1 MGGSLAKAVKRYGIA
16 EKVYGFTNS
25 EKNKKDIL
33 ELNLVDEIVDLE
45 TLKKVS
51 DVIILSIPVDAIIA
65 MFPSFLDIDE
75 KTTIIDMGSTK
86 EYIVKNIPSKIRKN
100 FIAAHPMTGTEK
112 NGPKAAI
119 DNLYEGKTVVLCD
132 LEDNA
137 NMHVNKAFKIFQE
150 IGMRIV
156 VMNSHEHDVNACYI
170 SHLPHLISF
179 SLANTVMSHQNPKEI
194 IALAAGGFKDMSRIA
209 KSSPR
214 MWGDIFKQNR
224 ENMLESIKSFE
235 DQMNEAKKMIEEER
249 KEKEKKLMFANIV
262 SLHVKLVLQCV
273 ATLATQILEILVLG
287 VKKQILWKKSSLFC
301 LQDKTLLFST
311 FLISLKLSK

>member
-1 MGGSLAKAVKRYGIA
+1 MNIGIIGLGLMGGSLAKAVKRYGISK
-16 EKVYGFTNS
+16 KVYGFTNS
-25 EKNKKDIL
+25 EKNAKEIE
-33 ELNLVDEIVDLE
+33 ELGLVDELVDLE

-51 DVIILSIPVDAIIA
+51 DVIILSIPVDAIIS
-65 MFPSFLDIDE
+65 MFPNFLDINE

-86 EYIVKNIPSKIRKN
+86 EYIVKNIPPKIRKN

-249 KEKEKKLMFANIV
+249 YEELENWMKKAN
-262 SLHVKLVLQCV
+262 SLH
-273 ATLATQILEILVLG
+273 EIL
-287 VKKQILWKKSSLFC
+287 
-301 LQDKTLLFST
+301 
-311 FLISLKLSK
+311 

>member
-1 MGGSLAKAVKRYGIA
+1 MNIGIIGLGLMGGSLAKAVKRYGISK
-16 EKVYGFTNS
+16 KVYGFTNS
-25 EKNKKDIL
+25 EKNKKEIE
-33 ELNLVDEIVDLE
+33 ELGLVDELVDLE

-51 DVIILSIPVDAIIA
+51 DVIILSIPVDAIIS
-65 MFPSFLDIDE
+65 MFPNFLDINE

-100 FIAAHPMTGTEK
+100 FVAAHPMTGTEK

-179 SLANTVMSHQNPKEI
+179 GLANTVMSHQNPKEI

-224 ENMLESIKSFE
+224 ENMLKSIKSFE

-249 KEKEKKLMFANIV
+249 YEDLENWMKKAN
-262 SLHVKLVLQCV
+262 SLH
-273 ATLATQILEILVLG
+273 EIL
-287 VKKQILWKKSSLFC
+287 
-301 LQDKTLLFST
+301 
-311 FLISLKLSK
+311 

>member
-1 MGGSLAKAVKRYGIA
+1 LNIGIIGLGLMGGSLAKAVKRYGISK
-16 EKVYGFTNS
+16 KVYGFTNS
-25 EKNKKDIL
+25 EKNKKEIE
-33 ELNLVDEIVDLE
+33 ELGLVDELVDLE

-51 DVIILSIPVDAIIA
+51 DVIILSIPVDAIIS
-65 MFPSFLDIDE
+65 MFPNFLDIGE

-86 EYIVKNIPSKIRKN
+86 EYIVKNIPPKIRKN

-235 DQMNEAKKMIEEER
+235 EQMNEAKKMIEEER
-249 KEKEKKLMFANIV
+249 YEDLENWMKKAN
-262 SLHVKLVLQCV
+262 SLH
-273 ATLATQILEILVLG
+273 EIL
-287 VKKQILWKKSSLFC
+287 
-301 LQDKTLLFST
+301 
-311 FLISLKLSK
+311 

>member
-1 MGGSLAKAVKRYGIA
+1 MNIGIIGLGLMGGSLAKAVKRYGISK
-16 EKVYGFTNS
+16 KVYGFTNS
-25 EKNKKDIL
+25 EKNKKEIE
-33 ELNLVDEIVDLE
+33 ELGLVDELVDLE

-51 DVIILSIPVDAIIA
+51 DVIILSIPVDAIIS
-65 MFPSFLDIDE
+65 MFPNFLDINE

-86 EYIVKNIPSKIRKN
+86 EYIVKNIPPKIRKN

-137 NMHVNKAFKIFQE
+137 NIHVNKAFKIFQE

-249 KEKEKKLMFANIV
+249 YEDLENWMKKAN
-262 SLHVKLVLQCV
+262 SLH
-273 ATLATQILEILVLG
+273 EIL
-287 VKKQILWKKSSLFC
+287 
-301 LQDKTLLFST
+301 
-311 FLISLKLSK
+311 

>member
-1 MGGSLAKAVKRYGIA
+1 MNIGIIGLGLMGGSLAKAVKRYGISK
-16 EKVYGFTNS
+16 KVYGFTNS
-25 EKNKKDIL
+25 EKNKKEIE
-33 ELNLVDEIVDLE
+33 ELGLVDELVDLE

-51 DVIILSIPVDAIIA
+51 DVIILSIPVDAIIS
-65 MFPSFLDIDE
+65 MFPNFLDINE

-100 FIAAHPMTGTEK
+100 FVAAHPMTGTEK

-137 NMHVNKAFKIFQE
+137 NIHVNKAFKIFQE

-179 SLANTVMSHQNPKEI
+179 GLANTVMSHQNPKEI

-249 KEKEKKLMFANIV
+249 YEDLENWMKKAN
-262 SLHVKLVLQCV
+262 SLH
-273 ATLATQILEILVLG
+273 EIL
-287 VKKQILWKKSSLFC
+287 
-301 LQDKTLLFST
+301 
-311 FLISLKLSK
+311 

>member
-1 MGGSLAKAVKRYGIA
+1 MNIGIIGLGLMGGSLAKAVKRYGISK
-16 EKVYGFTNS
+16 KVYGFTNS
-25 EKNKKDIL
+25 EKNKKEIE
-33 ELNLVDEIVDLE
+33 ELGLVDELVDLE

-51 DVIILSIPVDAIIA
+51 DVIILSIPVDAIIS
-65 MFPSFLDIDE
+65 MFPNFLDINE

-100 FIAAHPMTGTEK
+100 FVAAHPMTGTEK

-249 KEKEKKLMFANIV
+249 YEDLENWMKKAN
-262 SLHVKLVLQCV
+262 SLH
-273 ATLATQILEILVLG
+273 EIL
-287 VKKQILWKKSSLFC
+287 
-301 LQDKTLLFST
+301 
-311 FLISLKLSK
+311 

>member
-1 MGGSLAKAVKRYGIA
+1 MNIGIIGLGLMGGSLAKAVKRYGISK
-16 EKVYGFTNS
+16 KVYGFTNS
-25 EKNKKDIL
+25 EKNKKEIE
-33 ELNLVDEIVDLE
+33 ELGLVDGLVDLE

-51 DVIILSIPVDAIIA
+51 DVIILSIPVDAIIS
-65 MFPSFLDIDE
+65 MFPNFLDINE

-86 EYIVKNIPSKIRKN
+86 EYIVKNIPPKIRKN

-249 KEKEKKLMFANIV
+249 YEDLENWMKKAN
-262 SLHVKLVLQCV
+262 SLH
-273 ATLATQILEILVLG
+273 EIL
-287 VKKQILWKKSSLFC
+287 
-301 LQDKTLLFST
+301 
-311 FLISLKLSK
+311 

>member
-1 MGGSLAKAVKRYGIA
+1 MNIGIIGLGLMGGSLAKAVKRYGISK
-16 EKVYGFTNS
+16 KVYGFTNS
-25 EKNKKDIL
+25 EKNKKEIE
-33 ELNLVDEIVDLE
+33 ELGLVDELVDLE

-51 DVIILSIPVDAIIA
+51 DVIILSIPVDAIIS
-65 MFPSFLDIDE
+65 MFPNFLDINE

-86 EYIVKNIPSKIRKN
+86 EYIVKNIPPKIRKN

-179 SLANTVMSHQNPKEI
+179 GLANTVMSHQNPKEI

-249 KEKEKKLMFANIV
+249 YEDLENWMKKAN
-262 SLHVKLVLQCV
+262 SLH
-273 ATLATQILEILVLG
+273 EIL
-287 VKKQILWKKSSLFC
+287 
-301 LQDKTLLFST
+301 
-311 FLISLKLSK
+311 

>member
-1 MGGSLAKAVKRYGIA
+1 MNIGIIGLGLMGGSLAKAVKRYGISK
-16 EKVYGFTNS
+16 KVYGFTNS
-25 EKNKKDIL
+25 EKNAKEIE
-33 ELNLVDEIVDLE
+33 ELGLVDELVDLE

-51 DVIILSIPVDAIIA
+51 DVIILSIPVDAIIS
-65 MFPSFLDIDE
+65 MFPNFLDINE

-132 LEDNA
+132 LEDNE

-249 KEKEKKLMFANIV
+249 YEDLENWMKKAN
-262 SLHVKLVLQCV
+262 SLH
-273 ATLATQILEILVLG
+273 EIL
-287 VKKQILWKKSSLFC
+287 
-301 LQDKTLLFST
+301 
-311 FLISLKLSK
+311 

>member
-1 MGGSLAKAVKRYGIA
+1 MNIGIIGLGLMGGSLAKAVKRYGISK
-16 EKVYGFTNS
+16 KVYGFTNS
-25 EKNKKDIL
+25 EKNKKEIE
-33 ELNLVDEIVDLE
+33 ELGLVDELVDLE

-51 DVIILSIPVDAIIA
+51 DVIILSIPVDAIIS
-65 MFPSFLDIDE
+65 MFPNFLDIDD

-86 EYIVKNIPSKIRKN
+86 EYIVKNIPTKIRKN
-100 FIAAHPMTGTEK
+100 FVAAHPMTGTEK

-137 NMHVNKAFKIFQE
+137 NIHVNKAFKIFQE

-179 SLANTVMSHQNPKEI
+179 GLANTVMSHQNPKEI

-249 KEKEKKLMFANIV
+249 YEDLENWMKKAN
-262 SLHVKLVLQCV
+262 SLH
-273 ATLATQILEILVLG
+273 EIL
-287 VKKQILWKKSSLFC
+287 
-301 LQDKTLLFST
+301 
-311 FLISLKLSK
+311 

>member
-1 MGGSLAKAVKRYGIA
+1 MNIGIIGLGLMGGSLAKAVKRYGISK
-16 EKVYGFTNS
+16 KVYGFTNS
-25 EKNKKDIL
+25 EKNKKEIE
-33 ELNLVDEIVDLE
+33 ELGLVDELVDLE

-51 DVIILSIPVDAIIA
+51 DVIILSIPVDAIIS
-65 MFPSFLDIDE
+65 MFPNFLDINE

-86 EYIVKNIPSKIRKN
+86 EYIVKNIPPKIRKN

-137 NMHVNKAFKIFQE
+137 NIHVNKAFKIFQE

-224 ENMLESIKSFE
+224 QNMLESIKSFE

-249 KEKEKKLMFANIV
+249 YEDLENWMKKAN
-262 SLHVKLVLQCV
+262 SLH
-273 ATLATQILEILVLG
+273 EIL
-287 VKKQILWKKSSLFC
+287 
-301 LQDKTLLFST
+301 
-311 FLISLKLSK
+311 

>member
-1 MGGSLAKAVKRYGIA
+1 MNIGIIGLGLMGGSLAKAVKRYGISK
-16 EKVYGFTNS
+16 KVYGFTNS
-25 EKNKKDIL
+25 EKNAKEIE
-33 ELNLVDEIVDLE
+33 ELGLVDELVDLE

-51 DVIILSIPVDAIIA
+51 DVIILSIPVDAIIS
-65 MFPSFLDIDE
+65 MFPNFLDINE

-86 EYIVKNIPSKIRKN
+86 EYIVKNIPTKIRKN
-100 FIAAHPMTGTEK
+100 FVAAHPMTGTEK

-137 NMHVNKAFKIFQE
+137 NIHVNKAFKIFQE

-235 DQMNEAKKMIEEER
+235 DQMNEAKKMIEDERYEEL
-249 KEKEKKLMFANIV
+249 EDWMKKAN
-262 SLHVKLVLQCV
+262 SLH
-273 ATLATQILEILVLG
+273 EIL
-287 VKKQILWKKSSLFC
+287 
-301 LQDKTLLFST
+301 
-311 FLISLKLSK
+311 

>member
-1 MGGSLAKAVKRYGIA
+1 MNIGIIGLGLMGGSLAKAVKRYGISK
-16 EKVYGFTNS
+16 KVYGFTNS
-25 EKNKKDIL
+25 EKNKKEIE
-33 ELNLVDEIVDLE
+33 ELGLVDELVDLE

-51 DVIILSIPVDAIIA
+51 DVIILSIPVDAIIS
-65 MFPSFLDIDE
+65 MFPNFLDINE

-86 EYIVKNIPSKIRKN
+86 EYIVKNIPPKIRKN
-100 FIAAHPMTGTEK
+100 FVAAHPMTGTEK

-179 SLANTVMSHQNPKEI
+179 GLANTVMSHQNPKEI

-249 KEKEKKLMFANIV
+249 YEDLENWMKKAN
-262 SLHVKLVLQCV
+262 SLH
-273 ATLATQILEILVLG
+273 EIL
-287 VKKQILWKKSSLFC
+287 
-301 LQDKTLLFST
+301 
-311 FLISLKLSK
+311 

>member
-1 MGGSLAKAVKRYGIA
+1 MNIGIIGLGLMGGSLAKAVKRYGISK
-16 EKVYGFTNS
+16 KVYGFTNS
-25 EKNKKDIL
+25 EKNKKEIE
-33 ELNLVDEIVDLE
+33 ELGLVDELVDLE

-51 DVIILSIPVDAIIA
+51 DVIILSIPVDAIIS
-65 MFPSFLDIDE
+65 MFPNFLDINE

-86 EYIVKNIPSKIRKN
+86 EYIVKNIPPKIRKN

-214 MWGDIFKQNR
+214 MWSDIFKQNR
-224 ENMLESIKSFE
+224 KNLLDSIDLFE
-235 DQMNEAKKMIEEER
+235 EHLKNARKMVEEENY
-249 KEKEKKLMFANIV
+249 EALEEWMKKAN
-262 SLHVKLVLQCV
+262 SLH
-273 ATLATQILEILVLG
+273 EIL
-287 VKKQILWKKSSLFC
+287 
-301 LQDKTLLFST
+301 
-311 FLISLKLSK
+311 